1 MEKAKKNFL
10 KIIKSNLNLIYDAD
24 QVDINLYSKKIK
36 TIISDFNSSHKSKKE
51 FDWSKS
57 EVKEINKIAKRR
69 SRRRRRRRRW
79 RRRRKRQR

>member
-1 MEKAKKNFL
+1 MEKDKKNFL

-51 FDWSKS
+51 FDWSETVSYTHLTLPTK
-57 EVKEINKIAKRR
+57 A
-69 SRRRRRRRRW
+69 
-79 RRRRKRQR
+79 